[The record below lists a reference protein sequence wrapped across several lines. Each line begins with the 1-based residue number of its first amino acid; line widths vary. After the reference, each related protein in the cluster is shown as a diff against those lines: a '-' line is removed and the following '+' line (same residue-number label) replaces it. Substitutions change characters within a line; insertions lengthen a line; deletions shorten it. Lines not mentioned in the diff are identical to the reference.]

1 MKRFALI
8 MLLTLLCTASYGQ
21 KMSREEYISRF
32 SSLAV
37 EQMKQSGIPASIT
50 LAQGCL
56 ESGDGNSYLA
66 REANNHFGI
75 KCHGW
80 KGASVRHDDDA
91 KGECFRSYNDAE
103 ESYRDH
109 SDFLRYN
116 DRYSALF
123 NLEPTDY
130 RGWAY
135 GLQKAGYA
143 TAKDYAGRL
152 IGIIEKNSLNNFD
165 LPDSAVLPPT
175 PMEAEFNVKLKP
187 LSGTKLYTVSL
198 YREILQTNGTAY
210 IIAEKGDTYRT
221 LAKELDLFRSE
232 IRRFNDAGR
241 NDRIA
246 PGDKV
251 YIEAKRHESARHLDK
266 HVVQQGETMRSISQ
280 RYAVKLKYLYKYN
293 NLDRGSEPEPGSLV
307 ILRKEK

>member
-37 EQMKQSGIPASIT
+37 EQMKLSGIPASIT

-80 KGASVRHDDDA
+80 KGASVRHNDDA
-91 KGECFRSYNDAE
+91 PGECFRSYNDAE

-109 SDFLRYN
+109 SDFLRFN
-116 DRYSALF
+116 DRYSTLF

-143 TAKDYAGRL
+143 TAKDYAERL

-165 LPDSAVLPPT
+165 LPGSEVVPPT
-175 PMEAEFNVKLKP
+175 PMEAEFNVKLNP
-187 LSGTKLYTVSL
+187 LSGTKLYIISL
-198 YREILQTNGTAY
+198 YREILQTNGAAY

-221 LAKELDLFRSE
+221 LAKEFDLFRSE

-251 YIEAKRHESARHLDK
+251 YIEAKRRESARHLDK
-266 HVVQQGETMRSISQ
+266 HVVQPGETMRSISQ

-293 NLDRGSEPEPGSLV
+293 NLDRGSEPEPGALV
-307 ILRKEK
+307 RLRKGK